1 MMKEI
6 VEEIFM
12 NEGAEGVEDYLNY
25 IPEHD
30 EIMEEENEL

>member
-1 MMKEI
+1 MKEI

-12 NEGAEGVEDYLNY
+12 NERAEGVEEYLNY
-25 IPEHD
+25 IPEYD

>member
-6 VEEIFM
+6 VKEIFM